1 MALSPEEQKE
11 LEALNGRSQPSS
23 GLSAEEQAELAALNQ
38 QSAPSLSDQARGR
51 MQQFAGKHKSDT
63 WLQKLGGSLDRGDN
77 PTNAGRNPFT
87 QGVTPMAGPT
97 AGLAKYLAGSAMG
110 RIGAGTASGAASGA
124 STSDDPVQGAER
136 GAVLGGG
143 LSALGEGVSALAQ
156 AGANSAMKRAV
167 GITGAKSK
175 TAPQDIGNRL
185 VDEGIWGTK
194 AGMADQV
201 AGKYGQAEKEVQD
214 LAANVPGQVSGDKLA
229 EAVES
234 RAGRHLMPSTGQP
247 IVGHGPDV
255 DAMASRAAELRGLP
269 QGAEGPVKGY
279 GAQDL
284 LALKRGG
291 DWEGFTNSGT
301 PATSTAAE
309 IGRTQAD
316 AARAGLSD
324 ISSGAMP
331 AALKREQAL
340 LLADKALSTP
350 EMTYK
355 NPISLTDIF
364 SGGVGTALGGAP
376 GTAIGI
382 AASKAARTP
391 LAQSIFAQGA
401 QKVAAPAAD
410 AVSKLSPQEAALLQ
424 SLFTP
429 NESQR

>member
-1 MALSPEEQKE
+1 MDQDS
-11 LEALNGRSQPSS
+11 NQPSDAKEAYEAYQAYKAYKAQKQS
-23 GLSAEEQAELAALNQ
+23 PGKLEPTPYTGRAPWDDSQIPGPANSAEAKEQLANLPSQLAQTALMA
-38 QSAPSLSDQARGR
+38 APSPVNPWMR
-51 MQQFAGKHKSDT
+51 AGVQGSGSALAEYLKPGAT
-63 WLQKLGGSLDRGDN
+63 GGDALK
-77 PTNAGRNPFT
+77 
-87 QGVTPMAGPT
+87 
-97 AGLAKYLAGSAMG
+97 AGLLSGGISLAGSG
-110 RIGAGTASGAASGA
+110 LAS
-124 STSDDPVQGAER
+124 
-136 GAVLGGG
+136 
-143 LSALGEGVSALAQ
+143 LARS
-156 AGANSAMKRAV
+156 GANSAMKRAV

-410 AVSKLSPQEAALLQ
+410 AVSKLSPQEAALLK